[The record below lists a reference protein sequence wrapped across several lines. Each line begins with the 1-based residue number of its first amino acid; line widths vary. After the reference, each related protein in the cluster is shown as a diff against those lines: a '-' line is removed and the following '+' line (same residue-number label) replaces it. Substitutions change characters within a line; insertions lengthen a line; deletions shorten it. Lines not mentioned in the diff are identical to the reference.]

1 MRVFTLTFFH
11 ASPKARQL
19 NGIWVTLNRLS
30 ELKMNPIVLAIP
42 VFILLMLLEYW
53 LMRRQGKSVY
63 RFHETLG
70 NIYCGMGQLFV
81 DALFKLPLIAL
92 YAVVLTKT
100 SFMHLNLEN
109 RWLHYGLL
117 FVVIDL
123 IFYLNHRLC
132 HTNKW
137 LWAIHGVHHQSED
150 YNYSVGLRMPWWHKV
165 VSFWTPL
172 PLALMGFSIQDYILV
187 ISGHAAIQI
196 WTHTQLFE
204 KRIPI
209 FEWFFVTPSHHRVHH
224 GKNKRYIDKNFA
236 GVLSV
241 WDYLFKS
248 YEPESEKVVFGVH
261 RVQSHTNPVNANLIQ
276 FFPKLMAPIKRVE
289 LKTFEKTLLTILSL
303 GLIMALTAFL
313 SQESAFSGEEKLL
326 IVLAGLS
333 LMAFFGSWVDRGL
346 SSLGVVVPKMVPRLG
361 LVSMLMCLLALL

>member
-1 MRVFTLTFFH
+1 
-11 ASPKARQL
+11 
-19 NGIWVTLNRLS
+19 
-30 ELKMNPIVLAIP
+30 MNPIVLAIP

-92 YAVVLTKT
+92 YALVLTKT
-100 SFMHLNLEN
+100 SSLHLNLEN
-109 RWLHYGLL
+109 RWLHYGVL
-117 FVVIDL
+117 FIVIDL

-261 RVQSHTNPVNANLIQ
+261 RVQSHTNPLNANLIQ
-276 FFPKLMAPIKRVE
+276 FVPKWIKPITRVA
-289 LKTFEKTLLTILSL
+289 LRANEKIAISL
-303 GLIMALTAFL
+303 ISIALIMGLTAFL
-313 SQESAFSGEEKLL
+313 SQENFYDGEEKLL
-326 IVLAGLS
+326 IVIAGLS
-333 LMAFFGSWVDRGL
+333 AMAMVGSWVDRGF
-346 SSLGVVVPKMVPRLG
+346 SVHGIEIPKLGSRLG
-361 LVSMLMCLLALL
+361 LVSILVFLLVAL

>member
-1 MRVFTLTFFH
+1 
-11 ASPKARQL
+11 
-19 NGIWVTLNRLS
+19 
-30 ELKMNPIVLAIP
+30 MNPIVLAIP

-92 YAVVLTKT
+92 YALVLSKT
-100 SFMHLNLEN
+100 SSLHLNLEN
-109 RWLHYGLL
+109 RWLHYGVL
-117 FVVIDL
+117 FIVIDL

-196 WTHTQLFE
+196 WTHTQVFE

-236 GVLSV
+236 GVLSI

-276 FFPKLMAPIKRVE
+276 FFPKLIQPIKRME
-289 LKTFEKTLLTILSL
+289 LTLLHKTMIASSSL
-303 GLIMALTAFL
+303 LLIIALTLFL
-313 SQESAFSGEEKLL
+313 SQESQFSGEEKFLV
-326 IVLAGLS
+326 VLAGLS
-333 LMAFFGSWVDRGL
+333 LMAFLGSWVDRGP
-346 SSLGVVVPKMVPRLG
+346 SSLGVVVPKLVPRLG
-361 LVSMLMCLLALL
+361 LVSMLVGLLILF

>member
-1 MRVFTLTFFH
+1 
-11 ASPKARQL
+11 
-19 NGIWVTLNRLS
+19 
-30 ELKMNPIVLAIP
+30 MNPIVLAIP
-42 VFILLMLLEYW
+42 VFILLMLIEYL
-53 LMRRQGKSVY
+53 LMRRKNKNVY

-92 YAVVLTKT
+92 YAIVL
-100 SFMHLNLEN
+100 SNSSALHLNVTN
-109 RWLHYGLL
+109 PWLHYGLL

-132 HTNKW
+132 HSNKW

-172 PLALMGFSIQDYILV
+172 PLALMGFSIQDYIII
-187 ISGHAAIQI
+187 ISAHAAIQI

-209 FEWFFVTPSHHRVHH
+209 FEWIFVTPSHHRVHH

-236 GVLSV
+236 GVLSI
-241 WDYLFKS
+241 WDYAFKS

-261 RVQSHTNPVNANLIQ
+261 RVESHTNPVNANLIQ
-276 FFPKLMAPIKRVE
+276 FFPKFALPLKRE
-289 LKTFEKTLLTILSL
+289 KLKAAEAMTISVMSLLLIAGLTF
-303 GLIMALTAFL
+303 FL
-313 SQESAFSGEEKLL
+313 SQENTFNWEEKCL

-333 LMAFFGSWVDRGL
+333 SMAFLGSWVDHGL
-346 SSLGVVVPKMVPRLG
+346 MKLGLMLPKFGERIGVVSI
-361 LVSMLMCLLALL
+361 LVLLLAVL